1 VLGYFVKL
9 SLMTDRSRVQGE
21 RYFSCLQNYGAFVR
35 PEKVKVG
42 DYPVEELQLDL
53 DEEM

>member
-1 VLGYFVKL
+1 MVL
-9 SLMTDRSRVQGE
+9 SLTAPFSVQGE
-21 RYFSCLQNYGAFVR
+21 RYFSCLPNYGVFVR

-42 DYPVEELQLDL
+42 DYPIQELELDF